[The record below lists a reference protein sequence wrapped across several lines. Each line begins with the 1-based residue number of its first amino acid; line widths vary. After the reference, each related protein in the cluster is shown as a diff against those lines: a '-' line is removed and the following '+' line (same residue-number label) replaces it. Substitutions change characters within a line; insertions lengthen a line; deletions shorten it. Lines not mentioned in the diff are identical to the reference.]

1 MGRNTGWSICYRNY
15 MLQRF
20 YKHICKDENFLY
32 LDGKNVLQQ
41 MLSEIKTDFL
51 KEGKENYTVKK

>member
-1 MGRNTGWSICYRNY
+1 

-41 MLSEIKTDFL
+41 MLSEIKIDFL
-51 KEGKENYTVKK
+51 KEGKENYTVKKQFVSGQRHFPVCLL